1 MNVGPLLKS
10 QMYYPLLLMKMDGT
24 ELDKGCEITKTGV
37 IWEREPVSALFT
49 RFTWNRKLLK
59 YAAPK
64 FESGADEDGKK
75 SPTIREIIKKTINYS
90 FSRLLP

>member
-1 MNVGPLLKS
+1 MNVSPLLKS
-10 QMYYPLLLMKMDGT
+10 QIYYPLLLMKMDGT

-59 YAAPK
+59 YAALSLSLVLLK
-64 FESGADEDGKK
+64 TVKK
-75 SPTIREIIKKTINYS
+75 SSHSWNY
-90 FSRLLP
+90 

>member
-1 MNVGPLLKS
+1 MNVSPLLKS

-24 ELDKGCEITKTGV
+24 ELDKGCEIIKTGV

-64 FESGADEDGKK
+64 FESGADKDSKEVQPFVK
-75 SPTIREIIKKTINYS
+75 
-90 FSRLLP
+90 LLRKQ

>member
-1 MNVGPLLKS
+1 MNVSPLLKS

-24 ELDKGCEITKTGV
+24 ELDKGCEINKTGV

-75 SPTIREIIKKTINYS
+75 VQPFAKVLRKQ
-90 FSRLLP
+90 

>member
-1 MNVGPLLKS
+1 MNVSPLLKS

-64 FESGADEDGKK
+64 FESGADKDSKEVQPFVK
-75 SPTIREIIKKTINYS
+75 
-90 FSRLLP
+90 LLRKQ

>member
-1 MNVGPLLKS
+1 MNVSPLLKS
-10 QMYYPLLLMKMDGT
+10 KMYYPLLLMKMDGT

-64 FESGADEDGKK
+64 FESGAVKDGKEVQRFAK
-75 SPTIREIIKKTINYS
+75 
-90 FSRLLP
+90 LLRKQ

>member
-1 MNVGPLLKS
+1 MNVSPLLKS

-64 FESGADEDGKK
+64 FESGADQDGK
-75 SPTIREIIKKTINYS
+75 EV
-90 FSRLLP
+90 

>member
-1 MNVGPLLKS
+1 MNVSPLLKS

-64 FESGADEDGKK
+64 FESGAVKDGEEVQPLVK
-75 SPTIREIIKKTINYS
+75 
-90 FSRLLP
+90 LLRKQ